1 MNRGIHDITV
11 PGGPI
16 EITDSGGGP
25 LTIDVEEKT
34 LLFATGTAAVSGDN
48 TIIASPS
55 VNQEIVIVAIQ
66 IQNESVSETLA
77 IIKFGSTAKWRF
89 LAKEK
94 GSGFTIPIQNG
105 YAWHV
110 GVNTAVVLNLNGA
123 NQFGY
128 NIIYYTKAV

>member
-48 TIIASPS
+48 TIIASP
-55 VNQEIVIVAIQ
+55 
-66 IQNESVSETLA
+66 
-77 IIKFGSTAKWRF
+77 
-89 LAKEK
+89 
-94 GSGFTIPIQNG
+94 
-105 YAWHV
+105 
-110 GVNTAVVLNLNGA
+110 GVNCNRCYSNP
-123 NQFGY
+123 
-128 NIIYYTKAV
+128 K

>member
-1 MNRGIHDITV
+1 MNRGINDIVV

-16 EITDSGGGP
+16 QITDGSGS
-25 LTIDVEEKT
+25 LTTELEEKT
-34 LLFATGTAAVSGDN
+34 LLFATGTAAESGDN
-48 TIIASPS
+48 TIIVSPG
-55 VNQEIVIVAIQ
+55 VNQEIVIVAVQ
-66 IQNESVSETLA
+66 IQNESLNETLA
-77 IIKFGSTAKWRF
+77 ILKFGSTAKWRI

-94 GSGFTIPIQNG
+94 GVGFVIPIPNG

-110 GVNTAVVLNLNGA
+110 GANTAVVLNLNRA

>member
-1 MNRGIHDITV
+1 MNRGIYDIVV
-11 PGGPI
+11 PGEPI
-16 EITDSGGGP
+16 QITDGNGS
-25 LTIDVEEKT
+25 LTTELEEKT

-48 TIIASPS
+48 SIIASPGAS
-55 VNQEIVIVAIQ
+55 QEIVIVAIQ
-66 IQNESVSETLA
+66 IQNESLNETLA
-77 IIKFGSTAKWRF
+77 ILKFGSTAKWRI

-94 GSGFTIPIQNG
+94 GVGFVIPIPNG

-110 GVNTAVVLNLNGA
+110 GANTAVVLNLNGA